1 MVYDCNQKKGDAPDS
16 QIINNANDPIY
27 NSKKCTLL
35 YNDINNDLTKIK
47 QEKNILLIDS
57 KDFFNKIH
65 NGSYNYN
72 IKYSNVVENNCN
84 INRTELKTKNCDIVD
99 NCNILK
105 TDERNGELDRHTN
118 IEEKSIDSKN
128 DKNCSTPISYYAREI
143 KVNKHFINIPFA
155 EEYYQSSKIDEN
167 NYSCDS
173 TNKTFLNIKNKLIQS
188 NKAEQND
195 IIIHEDKSNEAD
207 SASTEWKTEIGEKIY
222 TNKRFIEIKKNEIQ
236 VQKCLNNSLN
246 SYSSINSKRCEIKS
260 RDLNSYEKC
269 DKKNNIIFSNELK
282 NIYKGAKFSIS
293 SNRRSFNK
301 LKGINRGKFLK
312 KIININKSK
321 NLKKN
326 KNNNS
331 NNNNNNMKKKKKK
344 KKNTIY
350 RNTFN
355 ISNLLKEIIIL
366 SSPSQ
371 NDSDDDNVII
381 KNDINSLDKKIMNNV
396 NIIEQYDSLSE
407 IRNEDELKMSDN
419 DLYMIRK
426 NINNEKDELKD
437 KVNKTQIPLVR
448 YNSKDEDTTNFLVAH
463 KNKNYQ
469 RNRYI
474 DILKGEH
481 IENNPEPIREYSSQS
496 IKYFE
501 IKKES
506 ITCDDIVY
514 EKCINDEIVNNVIY
528 KKEKDEEIKKNMK
541 NDSKYNPESI
551 CANLKNNNNRLNEK
565 PNKIE
570 TNLRIIKKVIPTTPS
585 YELKKVTSFEKK
597 KNIPLSTKSSQ
608 EKSSGKYIRNNDNQ
622 KFGLYKS
629 GNINIKLRGAHI
641 NTEKKNIA
649 IISDALKMID
659 NNTIE
664 SDSYMGSMHNM
675 KNKEKEEKDK
685 RGKSERQFIKNTKIS
700 SEKNAKNGIN
710 VCRKNIKNSTITN
723 NQNNKV
729 VKINYF
735 PSINRHNITPTYIE
749 RENDNSNQY
758 SKLLKEEKKN
768 TLFNKETLV
777 INKLNQIGSELNKF
791 NYINNEDV
799 KENEKLNNKKELNK
813 SNDSMCHSSSSYE
826 CPTYYSNVSNIKK
839 DNNGIKRDNPIQ
851 IQKVESNKKKSS
863 TGGCEIKNSITSH
876 LKKNVC
882 VGMED
887 GLKNKNEDE
896 NMKKRIATKLKRI
909 PYNEKLNESKYGTN
923 KTERKKYPNNIIIN
937 NKFDINKNK
946 KKEIYPLDA
955 VISYKCKN
963 IYIKINIDTNNEEL
977 LKCAYQKISKR
988 NIHYKLTTTKIVDG
1002 IIKSTEQKV
1011 YKSSN
1016 MILLNAETN
1025 VYYNI
1030 TIHAYST
1037 VSPTISLYASALF
1050 FLNKFNIEN
1059 FKLKTPSSLSF
1070 VKGDQPITPVLNN
1083 TTKIKNAVK
1092 GKEIHSPKSETNY
1105 SIKSGLKCNKKKE
1118 TNCDEKKNGILE
1130 DNYDEREMF
1139 SNDIFHSSV
1148 ESDTFEEN
1156 DIKLENI
1163 NISNISEKNNE
1174 TIEQNKKEDDTDSSF
1189 IQSEKCN
1196 LMNNDDYLN
1205 NSSYEKLLFDF
1216 KNINKRQIQNNLESF
1231 KHTNNTND
1239 NAKIDNIANNFC
1251 PTKIA
1256 KTSCNE
1262 NIKHISILENMLYK
1276 EYNAEKL
1283 DKKNEENVVKKTIE
1297 EGKKNINCIN
1307 ESAKEKIEVLKKML
1321 FNNSSIKNN
1330 QTEEIKNKNNNINN
1344 YYADNSL
1351 SKYMLEKGIDM
1362 SILDNQTENDL
1373 KSSNEDTISENNIY
1387 KNCIENLE
1395 PTNNEQL
1402 IVKDDDSNC
1411 KDDNDMDL
1419 VYRKLENCLENGFN
1433 KNKCYINE
1441 TTRMIGNKECTLKI
1455 IRIEGEKSI
1464 TPQNKGTT
1472 LADIVK
1478 SQYENANSKYN
1489 NENIHTNEYIEVDKT
1504 NKYNDNYFSGN
1515 DFTKIVH
1522 PQQDWINISP
1532 IKNKLFLDKLQE
1544 RKITS
1549 YFPSIDDSPITSN
1562 NVATENFE
1570 NVNDNKNENI
1580 ELLNSLGYEN
1590 EERGSHYPS
1599 LDNQYNTNIEYDE
1612 EDEEKENKINEN
1624 NKHIYTNEPIFEANS
1639 ASKNGINNITPNYL
1653 NDNMYNNNATKYQI
1667 NRERFENKNTQVKQ
1681 DSYEDNIN
1689 SFINENKDVIKK
1701 FDNADLRTPLDT
1713 PLNKY
1718 AQCAQKKSLFSNEIQ
1733 NLKAN
1738 GEALTPPINRINK
1751 NLINYKNID
1760 HENVEE
1766 NNAKSEIK
1774 ESKSDDDINTNN
1786 NTYTSYFRKVCDRL
1800 NLTGKIDILS
1810 KTNSAINFF
1819 NKTFMNKQS
1828 TSTEKS
1834 DNDKT
1839 SQVTGQVREK
1849 IYNSDDLLYKRN
1861 NYNKTGSVLNENA
1874 EYNNAQKSHEANNNN
1889 KKNINIQSEKIPQNM
1904 VNHNDLINLKQMK
1917 TEKGLPYIYIN
1928 ADKSA
1933 MKTNNNNLNMNEY
1946 NNNYKNYEQGIKYMK
1961 NPNMFMNPQMQTNIP
1976 IKNNMGS
1983 KFVPK
1988 YWINNK
1994 APFKCTN
2001 VNKKIITNP
2010 EVNNNSRFINHNNLI
2025 NRQNGIYMNS
2035 ADMRNGSTIS
2045 RPQNCMINMNTTG
2058 NPIINNM
2065 HNKNYYYSKSGPQH
2079 MFPHQQNIPNYENAY
2094 NLNYNKMHMQN
2105 LNGNNR
2111 SHIPSNLP
2119 TDESIKKAYMDQY
2132 LMKYNQA
2139 VNNKHIQN
2147 NYIAKTIIK
2156 PNMCNEMFDNKK
2168 QYMQNYNKN
2177 KINVNKYGYFPLQEK
2192 DKAPM
2197 VNSHIPFKINKE
2209 LINSGIKRQVN
2220 EKFNG
2225 EEQLKKGNIF
2235 GNDQNNMTKNVPVF
2249 DPNKLREFNSDIKNI
2264 LNYPNLQFNG
2274 NLVNKNSGHL
2284 QQKCGY
2290 GNIFEGLKNNARRF
2304 VSNSANMNIDTN
2316 NRKNINKSED
2326 SNNILYKNIDIGDK
2340 KKNIYRHANLF
2351 DYETPE
2357 DKNFVK
2363 VNSENVDEKSE
2374 RNYSFMSA
2382 HPDNYECK
2390 IFPAR
2395 NSLLQLKKKKENEG
2409 LVNNTEGN
2417 TNTSSARFSFFNHN
2431 EKKENNNNTKDHF
2444 DTYKLNGDV
2453 SPPKI
2458 LKGIINYNKDKK
2470 KVSNKK
2476 CYVKFNDVCELREY
2490 DKDDKVCHLT
2500 SNNKVCFKDL
2510 QKIEPQGGYNP
2521 IIKNYCIN
2529 MNDHKNETS
2538 LNKDVLT
2545 DNLSNDNNFS
2555 KDRKTSPIFGNQN
2568 SVDLSNED
2576 ELPQKKNNSN
2586 EPFKLSVQFGDYVWK
2601 HIVFTRDDIIDDKIN
2616 NFIRFYGL
2624 KKLFLNPLREKIK
2637 YMLQKDLLN
2646 LNVNITT
2653 ML

>member
-1 MVYDCNQKKGDAPDS
+1 MVYDFNQKKVDNPDPH
-16 QIINNANDPIY
+16 IINNISDPIY
-27 NSKKCTLL
+27 NGKKCTLL
-35 YNDINNDLTKIK
+35 YNDINNDMTKIK
-47 QEKNILLIDS
+47 QEKNLLLIDN
-57 KDFFNKIH
+57 KEFFNKTH

-72 IKYSNVVENNCN
+72 IKYSNVNKNVVENNCN

-105 TDERNGELDRHTN
+105 TNEENDELDRHTN
-118 IEEKSIDSKN
+118 IEEKFIASKN

-143 KVNKHFINIPFA
+143 NVNKHFSNIPFA

-173 TNKTFLNIKNKLIQS
+173 TNETFLNIKNKSIQL

-195 IIIHEDKSNEAD
+195 MIIHEEKSNEAD
-207 SASTEWKTEIGEKIY
+207 SPSTEWKTEKEEKSY

-236 VQKCLNNSLN
+236 VQKHLNNTLN
-246 SYSSINSKRCEIKS
+246 SYSSISSKRCEIKS
-260 RDLNSYEKC
+260 RNLKEAVVMADLNSYEKC

-282 NIYKGAKFSIS
+282 NIYKGSKFSIS
-293 SNRRSFNK
+293 NYRRSFNK
-301 LKGINRGKFLK
+301 LKGIKRGKFLK

-321 NLKKN
+321 QLKKN
-326 KNNNS
+326 KNNNN

-350 RNTFN
+350 GNTFN

-371 NDSDDDNVII
+371 NDSDDNNVII
-381 KNDINSLDKKIMNNV
+381 KNDINRLDKKIMNNI
-396 NIIEQYDSLSE
+396 NIIEQYDRLSE
-407 IRNEDELKMSDN
+407 IRNDDELKMCDN
-419 DLYMIRK
+419 DLYIIRK
-426 NINNEKDELKD
+426 NMDNEKDELKD
-437 KVNKTQIPLVR
+437 RVNKTQIPLVR
-448 YNSKDEDTTNFLVAH
+448 CISKDEDTTNFLMAQ
-463 KNKNYQ
+463 KNYQ

-474 DILKGEH
+474 DILKGKP
-481 IENNPEPIREYSSQS
+481 IENKSEPIREYSSQS

-506 ITCDDIVY
+506 ITCDDIIY
-514 EKCINDEIVNNVIY
+514 E
-528 KKEKDEEIKKNMK
+528 KEKDEEVKKNMN

-551 CANLKNNNNRLNEK
+551 YANLKNNANRLNEK
-565 PNKIE
+565 SSKIE
-570 TNLRIIKKVIPTTPS
+570 TNLRVIKKVIPATP
-585 YELKKVTSFEKK
+585 SFEKK
-597 KNIPLSTKSSQ
+597 KNIPLSTKNNQ
-608 EKSSGKYIRNNDNQ
+608 EKLLGKYVRNNDNP

-664 SDSYMGSMHNM
+664 SDSYMGNMYNM

-685 RGKSERQFIKNTKIS
+685 RGKNERQFIKNTKIS

-735 PSINRHNITPTYIE
+735 PSINRHNITPTYID
-749 RENDNSNQY
+749 REQDNSNQY
-758 SKLLKEEKKN
+758 SKLLNEEKKN
-768 TLFNKETLV
+768 TLFNKGTLV
-777 INKLNQIGSELNKF
+777 TNKLNQIANELNKF
-791 NYINNEDV
+791 NYINNEDI
-799 KENEKLNNKKELNK
+799 KENEKLNNQKELNK

-826 CPTYYSNVSNIKK
+826 CPTYYPNVSNIKK

-851 IQKVESNKKKSS
+851 IQKVESNKKKLF
-863 TGGCEIKNSITSH
+863 TGGVEIKNSVTSH

-882 VGMED
+882 ISMED

-909 PYNEKLNESKYGTN
+909 PYTEKLNESKYGTN
-923 KTERKKYPNNIIIN
+923 KTERKKYLNNNIIN
-937 NKFDINKNK
+937 NKFDIIKNK
-946 KKEIYPLDA
+946 KKEIYPLDV

-977 LKCAYQKISKR
+977 LKCSYQKISKR

-1025 VYYNI
+1025 VYYNM
-1030 TIHAYST
+1030 TIHAFSI
-1037 VSPTISLYASALF
+1037 VSPTISLYATASF

-1070 VKGDQPITPVLNN
+1070 TKDDQSITPLLKN
-1083 TTKIKNAVK
+1083 TTKIKYVPK
-1092 GKEIHSPKSETNY
+1092 GKEIYFSKSGTNC

-1118 TNCDEKKNGILE
+1118 TNCDEKKNYILE
-1130 DNYDEREMF
+1130 NNYDEKEML

-1163 NISNISEKNNE
+1163 NIFNISEKQTE
-1174 TIEQNKKEDDTDSSF
+1174 TIEQNKKENNTDSSF
-1189 IQSEKCN
+1189 MQSEKCN
-1196 LMNNDDYLN
+1196 LMNNDEYLN

-1216 KNINKRQIQNNLESF
+1216 KNISKRQIQNNLESF
-1231 KHTNNTND
+1231 KYANYANNAND
-1239 NAKIDNIANNFC
+1239 NAKTDDIANNLC

-1256 KTSCNE
+1256 RTSCNE
-1262 NIKHISILENMLYK
+1262 NIKHISILEDMLYK

-1283 DKKNEENVVKKTIE
+1283 DKRNEESVVNKTTE
-1297 EGKKNINCIN
+1297 EGKKNTNCIN
-1307 ESAKEKIEVLKKML
+1307 ENAKEKIEVLKKVL

-1330 QTEEIKNKNNNINN
+1330 QTEEIKNNNINN

-1351 SKYMLEKGIDM
+1351 SQYMLEKGIDM
-1362 SILDNQTENDL
+1362 SRLDNQTENDL
-1373 KSSNEDTISENNIY
+1373 KSSNEDIISENNIY

-1395 PTNNEQL
+1395 PQNYEQL

-1411 KDDNDMDL
+1411 IDDNDMDL
-1419 VYRKLENCLENGFN
+1419 VYRKLEDCIGNGFN
-1433 KNKCYINE
+1433 NNKCYINE
-1441 TTRMIGNKECTLKI
+1441 TTRIVGNKECTLKI
-1455 IRIEGEKSI
+1455 IRIEGEQNI
-1464 TPQNKGTT
+1464 IPQNKGAT

-1478 SQYENANSKYN
+1478 TQYENANNKN
-1489 NENIHTNEYIEVDKT
+1489 TNENTHKNEDNEMDKT
-1504 NKYNDNYFSGN
+1504 NIYNNNYFLGN
-1515 DFTKIVH
+1515 DFTKTPH

-1532 IKNKLFLDKLQE
+1532 IKNKLFLDRLQE
-1544 RKITS
+1544 RKIAS
-1549 YFPSIDDSPITSN
+1549 FFPSINDGLIVSN
-1562 NVATENFE
+1562 NVAAKNSENA
-1570 NVNDNKNENI
+1570 NDNKNENI
-1580 ELLNSLGYEN
+1580 EPLNSLDYEKK
-1590 EERGSHYPS
+1590 ERGS
-1599 LDNQYNTNIEYDE
+1599 QYNTNIEYDE
-1612 EDEEKENKINEN
+1612 EDGEKENKISEN
-1624 NKHIYTNEPIFEANS
+1624 NEHISTDEPFFEVNS
-1639 ASKNGINNITPNYL
+1639 ASKNEINNRTPNYL
-1653 NDNMYNNNATKYQI
+1653 NNNMYNNDATKYQI
-1667 NRERFENKNTQVKQ
+1667 NREQFENKNTQVKQ
-1681 DSYEDNIN
+1681 DKYEDNIN
-1689 SFINENKDVIKK
+1689 SLINENKNVIKK
-1701 FDNADLRTPLDT
+1701 IDNADLRTTLDT

-1718 AQCAQKKSLFSNEIQ
+1718 AQYAQTNPLISSQVQ
-1733 NLKAN
+1733 NLRAN
-1738 GEALTPPINRINK
+1738 GGTMTPPINRINK

-1760 HENVEE
+1760 QENVAE

-1786 NTYTSYFRKVCDRL
+1786 NTYTSYFKKVCDRL
-1800 NLTGKIDILS
+1800 NLTGKMDILS

-1828 TSTEKS
+1828 TPTEKS
-1834 DNDKT
+1834 DKDKT
-1839 SQVTGQVREK
+1839 SQVTGQARDK

-1861 NYNKTGSVLNENA
+1861 NYNKIRYTLNENS
-1874 EYNNAQKSHEANNNN
+1874 EYNNAQKLYESNNNN
-1889 KKNINIQSEKIPQNM
+1889 KANINIQPEKIPQNM

-1917 TEKGLPYIYIN
+1917 TEKRLPYMYIN
-1928 ADKSA
+1928 ADKNA
-1933 MKTNNNNLNMNEY
+1933 MKTTNNNLNMNEY

-1961 NPNMFMNPQMQTNIP
+1961 NPTMFINPQMQANRP
-1976 IKNNMGS
+1976 IKNNMGA

-1988 YWINNK
+1988 YWVNNK

-2010 EVNNNSRFINHNNLI
+2010 EVNNNSRFMNHNNLI
-2025 NRQNGIYMNS
+2025 NRQNGIYRNNV
-2035 ADMRNGSTIS
+2035 DMRNGSTTS
-2045 RPQNCMINMNTTG
+2045 RPQNCMINMNATG
-2058 NPIINNM
+2058 KPNINNM
-2065 HNKNYYYSKSGPQH
+2065 HNMNYYYSKNGQQP

-2094 NLNYNKMHMQN
+2094 NLNYNNMHMQN
-2105 LNGNNR
+2105 LSGNNR
-2111 SHIPSNLP
+2111 SRVPSNLP
-2119 TDESIKKAYMDQY
+2119 DEESIKKAYLDQY

-2139 VNNKHIQN
+2139 VNNQHIQN
-2147 NYIAKTIIK
+2147 NYIGKTILK

-2168 QYMQNYNKN
+2168 QYMQNYNQN
-2177 KINVNKYGYFPLQEK
+2177 KIDLNKYGYFPLQEK
-2192 DKAPM
+2192 RKDKGPM
-2197 VNSHIPFKINKE
+2197 VNSYIPFKINKE
-2209 LINSGIKRQVN
+2209 LINSGIKRQVHEN
-2220 EKFNG
+2220 FNV

-2235 GNDQNNMTKNVPVF
+2235 VNDQNNITKNVPVL
-2249 DPNKLREFNSDIKNI
+2249 DQNKLREFNSDIKNV
-2264 LNYPNLQFNG
+2264 LNYPNLQLNG
-2274 NLVNKNSGHL
+2274 DLINKSPGHL
-2284 QQKCGY
+2284 QQKYGY
-2290 GNIFEGLKNNARRF
+2290 GNIFDGLKKNALRF
-2304 VSNSANMNIDTN
+2304 VSNSANMNTDTN
-2316 NRKNINKSED
+2316 NRKNINKNED
-2326 SNNILYKNIDIGDK
+2326 SNNISYKNIDTGDK

-2363 VNSENVDEKSE
+2363 IHSENVDEKSE
-2374 RNYSFMSA
+2374 KNYSFMNKTT
-2382 HPDNYECK
+2382 DNYECK
-2390 IFPAR
+2390 VFPAR
-2395 NSLLQLKKKKENEG
+2395 NSLLQLKKRKESEG
-2409 LVNNTEGN
+2409 FVNNVEGN
-2417 TNTSSARFSFFNHN
+2417 TNTSSTRFSFFNYN
-2431 EKKENNNNTKDHF
+2431 RKNENNNATKDQF
-2444 DTYKLNGDV
+2444 DTNKLKGDG

-2470 KVSNKK
+2470 KDGNKK
-2476 CYVKFNDVCELREY
+2476 HCVKFNDVCELREY
-2490 DKDDKVCHLT
+2490 DKDDKVCQLI
-2500 SNNKVCFKDL
+2500 NNKVCFKDL
-2510 QKIEPQGGYNP
+2510 QKIEPQDGYKP

-2529 MNDHKNETS
+2529 MNDSEKETS

-2545 DNLSNDNNFS
+2545 DNLNNDNNLS
-2555 KDRKTSPIFGNQN
+2555 KDRKTSPFFGSRN

-2576 ELPQKKNNSN
+2576 ELSQKKNNSN
-2586 EPFKLSVQFGDYVWK
+2586 GPFKLSIQFGDYVWK

-2616 NFIRFYGL
+2616 NFITFYGL
-2624 KKLFLNPLREKIK
+2624 KKLFLNPIREKIN
-2637 YMLQKDLLN
+2637 YMLEKDLLN
-2646 LNVNITT
+2646 MNANITK

>member
-1 MVYDCNQKKGDAPDS
+1 MVYDSNQKKGDTPDP
-16 QIINNANDPIY
+16 QIINNTNDPIY

-35 YNDINNDLTKIK
+35 YNDINNDLTKTK
-47 QEKNILLIDS
+47 QEKNILLID
-57 KDFFNKIH
+57 NKEFCNKTH
-65 NGSYNYN
+65 NGNYNYN
-72 IKYSNVVENNCN
+72 IKHSNVVENNCN
-84 INRTELKTKNCDIVD
+84 INRTELKTKNCDILD
-99 NCNILK
+99 NSNILK
-105 TDERNGELDRHTN
+105 ADEGTDELDRDTN
-118 IEEKSIDSKN
+118 IDEHFVVSKN
-128 DKNCSTPISYYAREI
+128 EKNCSTPISYYAREI
-143 KVNKHFINIPFA
+143 KVNKHFSNIPFA
-155 EEYYQSSKIDEN
+155 EEYYQSSKIYEN

-173 TNKTFLNIKNKLIQS
+173 TNKTFLNIKNKFIQQ
-188 NKAEQND
+188 NNAKQND

-207 SASTEWKTEIGEKIY
+207 SADNEWKTEKSY
-222 TNKRFIEIKKNEIQ
+222 TNKRFIEI
-236 VQKCLNNSLN
+236 
-246 SYSSINSKRCEIKS
+246 
-260 RDLNSYEKC
+260 
-269 DKKNNIIFSNELK
+269 KKNNIIFSNELK
-282 NIYKGAKFSIS
+282 NIYKGSKFSIS
-293 SNRRSFNK
+293 NNRRSFNK
-301 LKGINRGKFLK
+301 LKGINRGKILK
-312 KIININKSK
+312 KVININKSK
-321 NLKKN
+321 SLKKN

-331 NNNNNNMKKKKKK
+331 NNNNIKKKKKK

-381 KNDINSLDKKIMNNV
+381 KNDINSLDKKIMNNA
-396 NIIEQYDSLSE
+396 NIIEQYGSLSE
-407 IRNEDELKMSDN
+407 IRNE
-419 DLYMIRK
+419 
-426 NINNEKDELKD
+426 DELKD

-463 KNKNYQ
+463 KKNYQ

-481 IENNPEPIREYSSQS
+481 IENSPEPIREYSSQS

-541 NDSKYNPESI
+541 YDSKYNPESI
-551 CANLKNNNNRLNEK
+551 CANLKNNANLLNEK

-570 TNLRIIKKVIPTTPS
+570 TNLRIIKKAIPTTPS

-597 KNIPLSTKSSQ
+597 KNIPLSTKNNQ
-608 EKSSGKYIRNNDNQ
+608 EKLSGKYTRNNDNQ

-629 GNINIKLRGAHI
+629 GNINIKLRGAHV

-659 NNTIE
+659 NNIIE
-664 SDSYMGSMHNM
+664 SDSYMGSMYNM

-685 RGKSERQFIKNTKIS
+685 RGKNERPFNKNTKIS
-700 SEKNAKNGIN
+700 SEKNAKNGLN

-729 VKINYF
+729 VKINYC
-735 PSINRHNITPTYIE
+735 PSINRQNITPTYIE
-749 RENDNSNQY
+749 REKDNSNQY

-768 TLFNKETLV
+768 TLFNKGTLV
-777 INKLNQIGSELNKF
+777 MNKLNQIGSELNKF
-791 NYINNEDV
+791 NYIKNEDV
-799 KENEKLNNKKELNK
+799 KENERLNNKKELNK

-826 CPTYYSNVSNIKK
+826 CPTYYPTVSNIKK
-839 DNNGIKRDNPIQ
+839 NNNGIKRDNPIQ
-851 IQKVESNKKKSS
+851 IQKVESNKKKLS
-863 TGGCEIKNSITSH
+863 TGVSEIKNSITSH

-882 VGMED
+882 ISMED
-887 GLKNKNEDE
+887 RLKNKNEDE
-896 NMKKRIATKLKRI
+896 NMRRRIATKLKRI

-923 KTERKKYPNNIIIN
+923 KTERKKYTNNNIIN
-937 NKFDINKNK
+937 NKFDIIKNK
-946 KKEIYPLDA
+946 KKERYPLDV

-977 LKCAYQKISKR
+977 VKCGYQKISKR

-1002 IIKSTEQKV
+1002 IIKSTEKKV

-1030 TIHAYST
+1030 TIDAFST
-1037 VSPTISLYASALF
+1037 VSPTISLYASAFF

-1070 VKGDQPITPVLNN
+1070 AKDNQPMIPLLKN
-1083 TTKIKNAVK
+1083 TTKIKYVAK
-1092 GKEIHSPKSETNY
+1092 GKEIDSPKSVTNC
-1105 SIKSGLKCNKKKE
+1105 SIKSGLICNKKKE
-1118 TNCDEKKNGILE
+1118 TNCDEKKNNILE
-1130 DNYDEREMF
+1130 DNYDEKEML

-1163 NISNISEKNNE
+1163 SISNVSEKNSE
-1174 TIEQNKKEDDTDSSF
+1174 TIEQNTKENDTDSSF

-1231 KHTNNTND
+1231 KYANNAND
-1239 NAKIDNIANNFC
+1239 NAKIGNNANNFC

-1256 KTSCNE
+1256 KASSNE
-1262 NIKHISILENMLYK
+1262 SIKHMSVLENMLYK
-1276 EYNAEKL
+1276 EYNAERL
-1283 DKKNEENVVKKTIE
+1283 GKKNDENLVKETIE
-1297 EGKKNINCIN
+1297 EGKKNTNCIN
-1307 ESAKEKIEVLKKML
+1307 ESAKEKIEALKKVL

-1362 SILDNQTENDL
+1362 SRLDNQTENDL
-1373 KSSNEDTISENNIY
+1373 KSSNEDMISENNIY
-1387 KNCIENLE
+1387 KNCIENIE
-1395 PTNNEQL
+1395 PTNYEQS

-1411 KDDNDMDL
+1411 EDDSDMDMI
-1419 VYRKLENCLENGFN
+1419 YRKLQYCKENGFN
-1433 KNKCYINE
+1433 NNKCYIKE
-1441 TTRMIGNKECTLKI
+1441 ATRMVGTKECTLKI
-1455 IRIEGEKSI
+1455 IRIEGEKNI
-1464 TPQNKGTT
+1464 IPENKGAT

-1478 SQYENANSKYN
+1478 TQYENANNNYN
-1489 NENIHTNEYIEVDKT
+1489 NEKIHTNEDNEMAKT
-1504 NKYNDNYFSGN
+1504 NKYNNNYFLGN
-1515 DFTKIVH
+1515 NFTKIVHPQVH

-1532 IKNKLFLDKLQE
+1532 IKNKLFLDRLQE

-1549 YFPSIDDSPITSN
+1549 YFPSIDDSPVASN
-1562 NVATENFE
+1562 NVAQENSV

-1580 ELLNSLGYEN
+1580 EPLNSLGHEN
-1590 EERGSHYPS
+1590 EERDNQDPR
-1599 LDNQYNTNIEYDE
+1599 LDSQYNTNIEYDE
-1612 EDEEKENKINEN
+1612 EDEREENKINESN
-1624 NKHIYTNEPIFEANS
+1624 EDVYTNEPILEVNS
-1639 ASKNGINNITPNYL
+1639 ASKNGINNRTPNYL
-1653 NDNMYNNNATKYQI
+1653 NNNATKYQI
-1667 NRERFENKNTQVKQ
+1667 NKEQFENKNTQVKQ
-1681 DSYEDNIN
+1681 DRYEDNIN
-1689 SFINENKDVIKK
+1689 SFLNENKDVIKK
-1701 FDNADLRTPLDT
+1701 LDNADLRTPLDT

-1718 AQCAQKKSLFSNEIQ
+1718 AQCAQKNFLFEKEIQ
-1733 NLKAN
+1733 NLRAN
-1738 GEALTPPINRINK
+1738 GGTLTPPINKINK

-1760 HENVEE
+1760 RENVAE
-1766 NNAKSEIK
+1766 NNGKNEIK

-1786 NTYTSYFRKVCDRL
+1786 NTYTSYFKKVCDRL

-1828 TSTEKS
+1828 LSTEKS
-1834 DNDKT
+1834 DNNKT
-1839 SQVTGQVREK
+1839 SQVREK

-1861 NYNKTGSVLNENA
+1861 NYNKTGSMLNENS
-1874 EYNNAQKSHEANNNN
+1874 EYNNAQKLYEANNNN
-1889 KKNINIQSEKIPQNM
+1889 KKNINIQPEKIPQNM
-1904 VNHNDLINLKQMK
+1904 VNHNDLINLKQVK
-1917 TEKGLPYIYIN
+1917 TEKGLPYMYIN
-1928 ADKSA
+1928 ADKNA
-1933 MKTNNNNLNMNEY
+1933 MKTINNNLNMNEY

-1961 NPNMFMNPQMQTNIP
+1961 NPNMFMNPQMQTNRP

-2035 ADMRNGSTIS
+2035 ADMKNGSTTS
-2045 RPQNCMINMNTTG
+2045 RPQNCMINMNAIN
-2058 NPIINNM
+2058 NPNINNM
-2065 HNKNYYYSKSGPQH
+2065 QNKNYYYSKSGPQH

-2105 LNGNNR
+2105 LNGNNISR
-2111 SHIPSNLP
+2111 VPSNL
-2119 TDESIKKAYMDQY
+2119 TNEERIKKAYMDQY

-2139 VNNKHIQN
+2139 INNKLIQN
-2147 NYIAKTIIK
+2147 NYIGKTIIK
-2156 PNMCNEMFDNKK
+2156 PNMCNEMVDNKK
-2168 QYMQNYNKN
+2168 QYMQNYNQN
-2177 KINVNKYGYFPLQEK
+2177 KIDLNRYGYFPLQEK

-2209 LINSGIKRQVN
+2209 LINLGIKRQVH
-2220 EKFNG
+2220 EKFNA
-2225 EEQLKKGNIF
+2225 EEELKKGNIF
-2235 GNDQNNMTKNVPVF
+2235 GNAQNNMTKNVPVL

-2274 NLVNKNSGHL
+2274 NLINRSSGHL
-2284 QQKCGY
+2284 QQKYGY
-2290 GNIFEGLKNNARRF
+2290 GNIFEGLKNNALRF
-2304 VSNSANMNIDTN
+2304 VSNSANMNIDIN

-2326 SNNILYKNIDIGDK
+2326 SNNILHKNIDIGEK

-2357 DKNFVK
+2357 DKNFIK
-2363 VNSENVDEKSE
+2363 IHSENADKKSE
-2374 RNYSFMSA
+2374 KNNSFMTTN
-2382 HPDNYECK
+2382 PDNYECK

-2409 LVNNTEGN
+2409 FVNNIEGN
-2417 TNTSSARFSFFNHN
+2417 TNTSSARFSFFNYN
-2431 EKKENNNNTKDHF
+2431 DKKENNNDTKDQF
-2444 DTYKLNGDV
+2444 DTDKLKDGA

-2458 LKGIINYNKDKK
+2458 LKGIIIYNKDKK
-2470 KVSNKK
+2470 KDSNKK
-2476 CYVKFNDVCELREY
+2476 CSVQFNDVCELREY
-2490 DKDDKVCHLT
+2490 DKDDKVCQLIN
-2500 SNNKVCFKDL
+2500 NNKVCFKDL
-2510 QKIEPQGGYNP
+2510 QKIETQDGYNP
-2521 IIKNYCIN
+2521 IIKNYSIN
-2529 MNDHKNETS
+2529 MNDSKKETT

-2545 DNLSNDNNFS
+2545 DNLSNGNKSSNG
-2555 KDRKTSPIFGNQN
+2555 RKTSPFFGNRN

-2576 ELPQKKNNSN
+2576 EAPPKKNNSN
-2586 EPFKLSVQFGDYVWK
+2586 EPFKLSVQFEDFVWK
-2601 HIVFTRDDIIDDKIN
+2601 HIIFTRDDIIDDKIN
-2616 NFIRFYGL
+2616 SFISFYGL

-2646 LNVNITT
+2646 WNVNITE